1 MEADAKNS
9 LRSRIVTV
17 RLTGDEYEWLKNLC
31 DQTGSSI
38 SDTARSTLLA
48 SAAEIATARS
58 PVLKLDSIDAKLDN
72 IISLLSCPDSGA
84 VDPGADAAQAS
95 HPADN
100 PSGLP

>member
-1 MEADAKNS
+1 MEADGKNS

-48 SAAEIATARS
+48 SAVEVATARS

-72 IISLLSCPDSGA
+72 IISLLSPSNSGV
-84 VDPGADAAQAS
+84 VDPDADAAPSSDQF
-95 HPADN
+95 DN